1 MEIVAVKIVV
11 LDAIGLVKVLV
22 LENAAAH
29 VEVTVKVLVLQ
40 VVRLLVPMGLDGIN
54 LKEKK

>member
-1 MEIVAVKIVV
+1 MEIVAAKIVI
-11 LDAIGLVKVLV
+11 LNAIGLVKVLV

-40 VVRLLVPMGLDGIN
+40 IVRLLVPMGLDGIN